1 MKSHGAGT
9 KRRGLVFVCGLLPVL
24 ATAVLAVYRP
34 GLVPRADDAV
44 YDTVMRSSR
53 IAPPGNHVVIVDLD
67 ERSLSTI
74 GQWPWR
80 RDVIGS
86 LIARLRDLGASVVA
100 LDIIF
105 AEPDRLVLP
114 ASNVQGTASTPD
126 EVLSQVLGEGRVV
139 LGFALTFDRGP
150 HQANRCVLHPIGL
163 AVVHPSEDT
172 GGT

>member
-1 MKSHGAGT
+1 MKAQAAGA
-9 KRRGLVFVCGLLPVL
+9 KRRRLVFVCGLLPVL

-53 IAPPGNHVVIVDLD
+53 IAPPGNHVVIVDID

-80 RDVIGS
+80 RDVVGS

-105 AEPDRLVLP
+105 AEPDRLVMP
-114 ASNVQGTASTPD
+114 ASSIDGAVSTPD
-126 EVLSQVLGEGRVV
+126 DALS
-139 LGFALTFDRGP
+139 
-150 HQANRCVLHPIGL
+150 
-163 AVVHPSEDT
+163 
-172 GGT
+172 